1 MLTYH
6 TVFNHEVFLYHD
18 KDPSKFLRTHFSYSK
33 HILFSE
39 YDIWQKMNFELVS
52 MDLN

>member
-18 KDPSKFLRTHFSYSK
+18 KDPAKELILVTLNS